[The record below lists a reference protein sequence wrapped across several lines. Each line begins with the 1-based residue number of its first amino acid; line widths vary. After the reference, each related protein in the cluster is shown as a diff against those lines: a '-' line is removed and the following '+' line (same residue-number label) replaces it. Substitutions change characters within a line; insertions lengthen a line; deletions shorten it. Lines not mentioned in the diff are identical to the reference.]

1 MSSWQCRVLAWEAH
15 EPAHKLWIDL
25 LALVELLE
33 VGFADLSEVRSRP
46 PIVEYAVG
54 EDLRGAM
61 GENLILVPEVAQV
74 WGSPSM
80 SKEANVAL
88 SELDVGEGRGVSGGF
103 PHEDSEVLAIGV
115 NPHLPDGD
123 LDDSLTWDELAEQGL
138 SQGPVCEGDALRD
151 DGIAE
156 HACLPVGA
164 HILGESPRRVGPGD
178 DTWDGFM
185 RPVPAHAPLAEWGRH
200 EPVPD
205 GHEVEASVEVGCP
218 DIGSGEDAPAD
229 SEPAAEEL
237 VEEGALGVRGSG
249 VVGLDLTQTSGA
261 EGVAVL
267 EDDALDAGTLVARR
281 KT

>member
-1 MSSWQCRVLAWEAH
+1 
-15 EPAHKLWIDL
+15 
-25 LALVELLE
+25 
-33 VGFADLSEVRSRP
+33 
-46 PIVEYAVG
+46 
-54 EDLRGAM
+54 
-61 GENLILVPEVAQV
+61 
-74 WGSPSM
+74 
-80 SKEANVAL
+80 
-88 SELDVGEGRGVSGGF
+88 
-103 PHEDSEVLAIGV
+103 
-115 NPHLPDGD
+115 
-123 LDDSLTWDELAEQGL
+123 
-138 SQGPVCEGDALRD
+138 
-151 DGIAE
+151 
-156 HACLPVGA
+156 
-164 HILGESPRRVGPGD
+164 
-178 DTWDGFM
+178 M

-205 GHEVEASVEVGCP
+205 GHEVEASAEVGCP